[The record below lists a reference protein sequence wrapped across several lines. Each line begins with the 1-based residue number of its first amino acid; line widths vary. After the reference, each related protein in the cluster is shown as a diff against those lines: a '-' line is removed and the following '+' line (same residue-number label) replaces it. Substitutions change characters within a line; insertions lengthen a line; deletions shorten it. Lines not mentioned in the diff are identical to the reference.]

1 MRCLRWA
8 PRPDL
13 KFDDALSEWDGS
25 ALEKQASYDRLVFI
39 EMNVADSMIGEGADA
54 LIADVVQMLDSRE
67 DLRFME
73 LRFRHRT

>member
-1 MRCLRWA
+1 MPLT
-8 PRPDL
+8 
-13 KFDDALSEWDGS
+13 
-25 ALEKQASYDRLVFI
+25 SYDRLVFI

-54 LIADVVQMLDSRE
+54 PIADFVQMLDSRE